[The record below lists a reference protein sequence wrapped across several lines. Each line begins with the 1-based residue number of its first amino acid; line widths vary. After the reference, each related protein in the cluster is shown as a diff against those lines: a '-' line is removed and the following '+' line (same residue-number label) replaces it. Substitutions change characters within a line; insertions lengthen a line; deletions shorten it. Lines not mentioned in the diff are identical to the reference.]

1 LGSQQKV
8 LVIPEKIKDIDVT
21 ALDYRNFFGD
31 LNGIWQSETLEK
43 IFFPTSRLAVN
54 KNTFDDCINLKKV
67 IVINFDLSNGSGGG
81 GTIDAAYGAGH
92 FLFISKQTFDLCTFK
107 NRDIFFKATNITYYC
122 NYQTDKNLGVYWID
136 DVDYGEKIEFIPS
149 NPVREGY
156 EFGGWYKEGECINRW
171 VFETDTLP
179 EAQLEEVEVE
189 ATTYEKAKI
198 EMRQIY
204 QETKLYA
211 KWIEK

>member
-1 LGSQQKV
+1 MKRYRKINKIIILLCILAIVFSLSGCLKLREKEDGYYRYILFKRDNGERYIEITGLTELGSQQKV

-107 NRDIFFKATNITYYC
+107 NRDIF
-122 NYQTDKNLGVYWID
+122 
-136 DVDYGEKIEFIPS
+136 
-149 NPVREGY
+149 
-156 EFGGWYKEGECINRW
+156 YKELKQSIKN
-171 VFETDTLP
+171 
-179 EAQLEEVEVE
+179 
-189 ATTYEKAKI
+189 
-198 EMRQIY
+198 
-204 QETKLYA
+204 
-211 KWIEK
+211 